1 MYSLFPVL
9 NRPSP
14 YIDTKLTI
22 FCIFPRLLLHRLQF
36 LVTLYTHST
45 TFSSLPCTSYPNIPP
60 THPAFSSK
68 LFSLEPLSFI
78 YMVNSSS
85 SRLSST
91 ASFHGLLWFSRLA
104 WIVLNYTAQCQP
116 FKHYAVI
123 L

>member
-1 MYSLFPVL
+1 MSNVQSIPC
-9 NRPSP
+9 PEQTKP
-14 YIDTKLTI
+14 YNDTKLTI
-22 FCIFPRLLLHRLQF
+22 FCIFPRLPLHRLQF
-36 LVTLYTHST
+36 LVTLYTDST
-45 TFSSLPCTSYPNIPP
+45 TFSSLPCTSYPNPP
-60 THPAFSSK
+60 PAFSSK
-68 LFSLEPLSFI
+68 LLSLEPLFFI

-91 ASFHGLLWFSRLA
+91 ASFHSLLWFSRLA